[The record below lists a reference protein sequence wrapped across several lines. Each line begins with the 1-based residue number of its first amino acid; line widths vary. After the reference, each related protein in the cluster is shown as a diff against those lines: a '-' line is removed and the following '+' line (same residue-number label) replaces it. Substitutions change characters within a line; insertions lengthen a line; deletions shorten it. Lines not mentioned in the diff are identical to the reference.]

1 MALVKYWR
9 RRRPGIEM
17 RIRCGVV
24 SRLSYLGLALGLC
37 LSAAA
42 VPAQPAQTALD
53 TWLSGLKSLRA
64 QFTQTIQDAQG
75 HQTDQASGELLV
87 LRPGRFRWESH
98 DDPGSAAASSSGAA
112 ASGESG
118 QVLIADG
125 RNVWFY
131 DRDLQQVTVKPI
143 DAALS
148 ATPIMLLSG
157 GAEVRQAF
165 EISDAGSKEGMSWLR
180 VKPRASDADF
190 RQADLGFAGGE
201 LRQMILDDKLGQKA
215 TLTFSR
221 SQRNAPVAVSEVSF
235 APPKGV
241 DVIGTPQ
248 K

>member
-1 MALVKYWR
+1 MTRSRASSGWRKVALVLAVC
-9 RRRPGIEM
+9 GI
-17 RIRCGVV
+17 
-24 SRLSYLGLALGLC
+24 GLQIAPAGAQ
-37 LSAAA
+37 SAPE
-42 VPAQPAQTALD
+42 PARTPLD
-53 TWLSGLKSLRA
+53 RWLSDLKSLRT
-64 QFTQTIQDAQG
+64 QFTQSIRDAQG
-75 HQTDQASGELLV
+75 HQTDQTHGELLV

-98 DDPGSAAASSSGAA
+98 DDAGAA
-112 ASGESG
+112 DSG

-131 DRDLQQVTVKPI
+131 DRDLQQVTVKPV

-165 EISDAGSKEGMSWLR
+165 AISDAGSSDGLSWMR
-180 VKPRASDADF
+180 VEPKAGDADF
-190 RQADLGFAGGE
+190 RQAMLGFAGGE
-201 LRQMILDDKLGQKA
+201 LRQMILEDKLGQVA

-221 SQRNAPVAVSEVSF
+221 SQRNAPVAVSDVSF
-235 APPKGV
+235 TPPRGV

>member
-1 MALVKYWR
+1 MSAR
-9 RRRPGIEM
+9 S
-17 RIRCGVV
+17 GVL
-24 SRLSYLGLALGLC
+24 SRLSHLGLALGLC
-37 LSAAA
+37 ISVSAW
-42 VPAQPAQTALD
+42 PADASPTALD

-64 QFTQTIQDAQG
+64 QFTQTIKDTHG
-75 HQTDQASGELLV
+75 RQTDQASGELLV

-98 DDPGSAAASSSGAA
+98 DDPNAGAANSSGAA
-112 ASGESG
+112 PSADSG

-157 GAEVRQAF
+157 GAEVREAF
-165 EISDAGSKEGMSWLR
+165 EISDAGSKQGVSWLR

-190 RQADLGFAGGE
+190 RQALLGFAGGE
-201 LRQMILDDKLGQKA
+201 LRQMILDDKLGQVA
-215 TLTFSR
+215 TLTFNR

-235 APPKGV
+235 APPNGV

-248 K
+248 Q

>member
-1 MALVKYWR
+1 
-9 RRRPGIEM
+9 M
-17 RIRCGVV
+17 RARSGV
-24 SRLSYLGLALGLC
+24 LSQLSHLGLALGLC
-37 LSAAA
+37 ISTSAW
-42 VPAQPAQTALD
+42 PADPPPTALD

-64 QFTQTIQDAQG
+64 QFTQTIKDTRG
-75 HQTDQASGELLV
+75 RQTDQASGELLV

-98 DDPGSAAASSSGAA
+98 DDPSAGAASSSSAAASAD
-112 ASGESG
+112 SG

-165 EISDAGSKEGMSWLR
+165 EISDAGSKQGVSWLS

-190 RQADLGFAGGE
+190 RQALLGFAGGE
-201 LRQMILDDKLGQKA
+201 LRQMILDDKLGQVA
-215 TLTFSR
+215 TLTFNR
-221 SQRNAPVAVSEVSF
+221 SQRNAPVAVAEVSF
-235 APPKGV
+235 SPPKGV

-248 K
+248 Q